1 MMADFMLDVGDV
13 RVYET
18 TIQNEDLVVFGQIGT
33 KKCDDRSLRGR
44 PEISNEFLGTIQ
56 SL

>member
-33 KKCDDRSLRGR
+33 KCGDRSLRGR